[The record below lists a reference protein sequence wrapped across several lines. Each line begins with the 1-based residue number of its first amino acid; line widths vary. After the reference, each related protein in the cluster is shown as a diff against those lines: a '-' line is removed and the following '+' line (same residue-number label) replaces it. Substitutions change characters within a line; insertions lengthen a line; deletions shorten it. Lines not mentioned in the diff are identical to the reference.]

1 MSYAV
6 GKKAYGLCDICGQRF
21 RLNQLKKQ
29 WNGLRVC
36 PQDYSEKHPQLQ
48 PRHKPADPQALR
60 DPRPDTDL
68 EVGQGRVTTND
79 DPIGRIIL
87 GNKLTASIGNVTI
100 TT

>member
-36 PQDYSEKHPQLQ
+36 PQ
-48 PRHKPADPQALR
+48 PADPQALR

-87 GNKLTASIGNVTI
+87 GNKLTASIGDVTI